1 VSPAPDG
8 GLPDLTTATEPAPE
22 ALDPAIE
29 RALARILVSSAT
41 CEQPPLAA
49 LPPEELTVVLPA
61 LALGGAERIVLDWAS
76 RLGGR
81 YSVHLALLGE
91 APREYPVPPGV
102 RVTRLRDH
110 DGALP
115 ALGRSLAAS
124 PNPVCLCHLLGAAQR
139 AVLRRQ
145 GAVPVPVLHNARSGW
160 TDAPADLVGEPWIV
174 AVSQAAAAELRAA
187 GYTGRITVIRHL
199 PAPSMP
205 DPALRAHWRRAW
217 GLPPEAFVVGMV
229 GGVKPQKAYPRAV
242 RIMAELVRD
251 TSRAHLVILGGP
263 VGKDGALAWSAL
275 LGQRRRCGLDRR
287 VLLPGFVPDAVS
299 CLPAFDVLLNTSRY
313 EGLSIA
319 TLEALAAGLPVV
331 ASRVGGQGEVEHAAL
346 QLLPLEAE
354 EARWAEALVRAAAAP
369 RVRPAW
375 AGFPAYRLWTLA
387 QLAAPYRSTGHV
399 LFVTANLNAGGAQ
412 RSLVNLASGLAGREA
427 LSIAV
432 TGDSTSPAFHRELRA
447 AGVDVVR
454 SAGSRDAF
462 DHAEAL
468 VRIARARGAAILVFW
483 NVDPKVKLLV
493 AKTAEALPALK
504 LVDVSPGDQAFKEM
518 AATADFQK
526 LVAYGEADYVRRLD
540 RLVLKFG
547 GSLPP
552 AAGGRTEV
560 IPNGVR
566 LPAEPK
572 TRFVAP
578 AAPRVVVSGRLAPS
592 KFLREILAAMVLV
605 RRRLP
610 GAELHV
616 IGGAEPRHA
625 GYARDLLTIARAD
638 LDRAVC
644 FLGPDAR
651 APERLAAFDAA
662 VVIGEDQG
670 CPNACLEALAAG
682 VPLVANNS
690 GGTRE
695 LVIPRRTGWLVP
707 GTTPAAIAGALIEAL
722 TSPERAGDCAR
733 RGCRRAGRRFSM
745 NRMTE
750 RYVRLFA
757 TLRGGR

>member
-1 VSPAPDG
+1 VSAAPDG
-8 GLPDLTTATEPAPE
+8 GLPDLATATEPAPE

-81 YSVHLALLGE
+81 YPVHLALLGE

-160 TDAPADLVGEPWIV
+160 TDAPADLAGEPWIV
-174 AVSQAAAAELRAA
+174 AVSQAAAAELRAT
-187 GYTGRITVIRHL
+187 GYAGRITVIRHL
-199 PAPSMP
+199 PAPPML
-205 DPALRAHWRRAW
+205 DPALRAHWRQAW
-217 GLPPEAFVVGMV
+217 GLTPEALVVGMV

-251 TSRAHLVILGGP
+251 TPQAYLVILGGP

-287 VLLPGFVPDAVS
+287 VLLPGFVPDAVR
-299 CLPAFDVLLNTSRY
+299 CLAAFDVLLNTSRY

-354 EARWAEALVRAAAAP
+354 EARWTEALVRAAAAP
-369 RVRPAW
+369 QARPAW

-412 RSLVNLASGLAGREA
+412 RSLVNLATGLAGREA

-454 SAGSRDAF
+454 SADSRDAF

-468 VRIARARGAAILVFW
+468 VRIARARGVAILVFW

-493 AKTAEALPALK
+493 AKATEALPALR

-518 AATADFQK
+518 AATADFQQ
-526 LVAYGEADYVRRLD
+526 LVAFAEADYVRRLD
-540 RLVLKFG
+540 RLVLKFSG
-547 GSLPP
+547 APP
-552 AAGGRTEV
+552 TAGARIEV

-566 LPAEPK
+566 LPAAPR

-592 KFLREILAAMVLV
+592 KFLREILDAMALV

-638 LDRAVC
+638 LDRAVF

-682 VPLVANNS
+682 VPLVANDS

-695 LVIPRRTGWLVP
+695 LVVPRRTGWLVP
-707 GTTPAAIAGALIEAL
+707 DTTPAAIAGALLAAL

-733 RGCRRAGRRFSM
+733 RGRRCMGRRFSM

-750 RYVRLFA
+750 RYAELFA

>member
-1 VSPAPDG
+1 VATATGPAP
-8 GLPDLTTATEPAPE
+8 AAPE
-22 ALDPAIE
+22 PAIE
-29 RALARILVSSAT
+29 RALARILVSSEH
-41 CEQPPLAA
+41 CEQPPVAA

-61 LALGGAERIVLDWAS
+61 LALGGAERIVLDWAT

-81 YSVHLALLGE
+81 YPVHLALLGE
-91 APREYPVPPGV
+91 AAPEYPVPPGI
-102 RVTRLRDH
+102 RVSRLRDG

-115 ALGRSLAAS
+115 ALARSLAAS
-124 PNPVCLCHLLGAAQR
+124 ASPLCLCHLLGTAQR
-139 AVLRRQ
+139 AVLRRE

-160 TDAPADLVGEPWIV
+160 PDAPADLAAEPWVV
-174 AVSQAAAAELRAA
+174 AVSEAAAADLRAT
-187 GYTGRITVIRHL
+187 GYAGRIIVIRHL
-199 PAPSMP
+199 PSPVPP

-217 GLPPEAFVVGMV
+217 GIPPDALVVGMV
-229 GGVKPQKAYPRAV
+229 GGVKPQKGYPRAV

-251 TSRAHLVILGGP
+251 TPRAYLVILGGP

-275 LGQRRRCGLDRR
+275 LGQRRRFGLEPH
-287 VLLPGFVPDAVS
+287 VLLPGFVPDAVR

-331 ASRVGGQGEVEHAAL
+331 ASRVGGQGEVEHPAL
-346 QLLPLEAE
+346 ELLPLDAGETI
-354 EARWAEALVRAAAAP
+354 WAEALVRAAGAP

-387 QLAAPYRSTGHV
+387 HLAAPYRPTGHV

-412 RSLVNLASGLAGREA
+412 RSLVNLATGLAGREP

-447 AGVDVVR
+447 AGVDVLR
-454 SAGSRDAF
+454 SADSRDAF

-468 VRIARARGAAILVFW
+468 VRLARARGAAILVFW

-493 AKTAEALPALK
+493 AKAAEALPGLK
-504 LVDVSPGDQAFKEM
+504 LVDVSPGDQAVKEL

-526 LVAYGEADYVRRLD
+526 LVAYTEADYHRRLD
-540 RLVLKFG
+540 RRVVKFG
-547 GSLPP
+547 GAPP

-560 IPNGVR
+560 IPNGVWP
-566 LPAEPK
+566 PARAK
-572 TRFVAP
+572 AHFAAP
-578 AAPRVVVSGRLAPS
+578 ATARVVVSGRLAPS
-592 KFLREILAAMVLV
+592 KFLREILEAMALV
-605 RRRLP
+605 RCRLP
-610 GAELHV
+610 RAELHV

-625 GYARDLLTIARAD
+625 GYARELLASARAD
-638 LDRAVC
+638 LDRTVF

-682 VPLVANNS
+682 VPLVANDS

-695 LVIPRRTGWLVP
+695 LVVPRRTGWLVP
-707 GTTPAAIAGALIEAL
+707 DTTPAAIAGALLEAL
-722 TSPERAGDCAR
+722 TSPERARDLAR
-733 RGCRRAGRRFSM
+733 RGRQRVDQRFSM
-745 NRMTE
+745 ARMTG
-750 RYVRLFA
+750 RYLRLFA
-757 TLRGGR
+757 TLRGGS